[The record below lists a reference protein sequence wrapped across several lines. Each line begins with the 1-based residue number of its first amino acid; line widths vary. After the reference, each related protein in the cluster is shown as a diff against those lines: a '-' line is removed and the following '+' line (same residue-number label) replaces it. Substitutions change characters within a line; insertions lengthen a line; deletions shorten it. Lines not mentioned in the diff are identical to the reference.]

1 MVQELTQL
9 IIDTSPLVI
18 KSTGVATGMMVAGG
32 IQAVGSIVSGIFG
45 ASSAKKRAR
54 AAAREKQRLAA
65 KLQSLENSRQAIIN
79 PYAASTKDQTAL
91 IQDLGG
97 ELTNPFNNLGVAT
110 QGAKM
115 QAEQTDIALANT
127 LDTLQASG
135 ASAGGATALA
145 QAALSSKKGIASS
158 IEAQEAKNE
167 QLKAQGESNLQRLQ
181 LAESQRVQG
190 QQLAEGARVQ
200 KFLGSGDVMKF
211 GTRESREQDKIN
223 QTYAQMGG
231 ARVQEAQANKDR
243 ASAITGAIGGVAS
256 GLSSFA
262 GGAAKKAGMNEFLSG
277 TGGDGT
283 INGSYDIIKDYDN
296 FGQQFVPTNVP
307 QLTSGTNFNQFI
319 KNP

>member
-18 KSTGVATGMMVAGG
+18 KSTGVAAGMMVAGG

-115 QAEQTDIALANT
+115 QAEQADIALANT

-145 QAALSSKKGIASS
+145 QAALASKKGIASS

-190 QQLAEGARVQ
+190 QQLAEGSRFQGIMAKGEKI
-200 KFLGSGDVMKF
+200 KFD
-211 GTRESREQDKIN
+211 TREGREQDKIN

-231 ARVQEAQANKDR
+231 ARAKEAQANKDR

-277 TGGDGT
+277 TGGNGT